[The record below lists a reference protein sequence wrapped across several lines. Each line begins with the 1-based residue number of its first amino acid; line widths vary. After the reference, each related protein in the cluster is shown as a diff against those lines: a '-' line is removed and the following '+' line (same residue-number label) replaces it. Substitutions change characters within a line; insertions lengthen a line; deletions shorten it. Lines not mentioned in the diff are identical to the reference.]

1 MSVRPAYAFF
11 GAENKRN
18 RVRCTPVVHYQ
29 GVPSRAGLAAFAK
42 YGAII
47 VALDSNYPS
56 RGFIARER
64 AQPWR
69 RKARTEPSNRI
80 LPCLAYL
87 SASTLPPRLHLLP
100 LLTRFFLRQS
110 PLILSFFSTF
120 FLLFSSHPSF
130 LQERC
135 SLNFYSPFRLLRSV
149 DLNLEIFSR

>member
-56 RGFIARER
+56 RGFIGARSHR
-64 AQPWR
+64 GGKLVR
-69 RKARTEPSNRI
+69 PSNRI
-80 LPCLAYL
+80 LLPCLAYL

-110 PLILSFFSTF
+110 PFIPSFFSTF
-120 FLLFSSHPSF
+120 FLLFFSHPSF
-130 LQERC
+130 L
-135 SLNFYSPFRLLRSV
+135 
-149 DLNLEIFSR
+149 

>member
-69 RKARTEPSNRI
+69 RKARTTLEQDPSVPRI
-80 LPCLAYL
+80 FIRIYFATAFTPAA
-87 SASTLPPRLHLLP
+87 SANALLP
-100 LLTRFFLRQS
+100 SPIASYSILFFLPS
-110 PLILSFFSTF
+110 SFF
-120 FLLFSSHPSF
+120 FSSHPSF

-135 SLNFYSPFRLLRSV
+135 SLNFYSPFRSLRSV

>member
-1 MSVRPAYAFF
+1 MSVHSAYAFF

-29 GVPSRAGLAAFAK
+29 GVPLRAGLAAFAK

-64 AQPWR
+64 ARGYR
-69 RKARTEPSNRI
+69 RKARTTLGEDPS
-80 LPCLAYL
+80 CLAYL

-100 LLTRFFLRQS
+100 ASANAPLPS
-110 PLILSFFSTF
+110 PITFYSTF
-120 FLLFSSHPSF
+120 FFVSF
-130 LQERC
+130 FPRTL
-135 SLNFYSPFRLLRSV
+135 PFLDHAL
-149 DLNLEIFSR
+149 